1 MAEKSD
7 QITQLLSEVQRGD
20 REAANRLM
28 PLVYQELRVIAR
40 HEMGRMDRRPNHT
53 LQPTALVHEAFL
65 RMAGPNEGWQSRAR
79 FLGIAANLMRIFWWI
94 MREPIG
100 S

>member
-28 PLVYQELRVIAR
+28 PLVYQELRVI
-40 HEMGRMDRRPNHT
+40 
-53 LQPTALVHEAFL
+53 
-65 RMAGPNEGWQSRAR
+65 GPS
-79 FLGIAANLMRIFWWI
+79 
-94 MREPIG
+94 
-100 S
+100 